1 MHAQREKIEVGVFGR
16 LSGAER
22 QLVEAMEKNAR
33 LNQTIVD
40 NNKVQEEH
48 QAQITSQQATISELQ
63 EAFQAKV
70 ADFYEIQKAACMQ
83 LV

>member
-1 MHAQREKIEVGVFGR
+1 MHAQREKIVLGVFER
-16 LSGAER
+16 LSRAER

-48 QAQITSQQATISELQ
+48 QTQITAQQATVSELQ

-70 ADFYEIQKAACMQ
+70 ADFYEIPIR
-83 LV
+83 